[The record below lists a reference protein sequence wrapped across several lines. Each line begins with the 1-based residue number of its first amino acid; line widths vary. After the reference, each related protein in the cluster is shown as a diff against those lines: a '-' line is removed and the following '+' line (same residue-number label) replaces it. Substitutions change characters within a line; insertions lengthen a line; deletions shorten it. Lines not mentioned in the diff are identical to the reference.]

1 MLAVII
7 GLLLGLLIC
16 FIWWVWASTSYRFS
30 DSRIRMLLSDLYLKY
45 LGQTLEPT
53 QVSKVISYQVFPQV
67 VTMVG
72 HVIDAKT
79 REVLYKHELV
89 FKINDFCRL
98 TDVTCIVV

>member
-67 VTMVG
+67 VTMVDSDFLG
-72 HVIDAKT
+72 TKFSNDALLLS
-79 REVLYKHELV
+79 R
-89 FKINDFCRL
+89 
-98 TDVTCIVV
+98 